1 MSRRNCCIH
10 GCHNSG
16 VILQKWCDCQ
26 CEIHGTKRQFCECLE
41 PFSLIP
47 FPSQNK
53 QPELGKGWTQ
63 IVNRRQADN
72 KSKIWHPNN
81 DSRICS
87 DHFESPD
94 SVLPTLNLGYD
105 TKIIKRRKPPAARS
119 TSGIRSK
126 KCKTEYFF

>member
-16 VILQKWCDCQ
+16 VILQKWRGSANARYKN
-26 CEIHGTKRQFCECLE
+26 GTKRQFCECLE
-41 PFSLIP
+41 PFRLIP

-53 QPELGKGWTQ
+53 QPELRKEWTQ

-72 KSKIWHPNN
+72 KSKIWHPND

-87 DHFESPD
+87 DHFESTN

-105 TKIIKRRKPPAARS
+105 IDI
-119 TSGIRSK
+119 
-126 KCKTEYFF
+126 Y